1 MCYIYT
7 SNSAG
12 RLAELADAHA
22 LGAYDLGH
30 ESSTL
35 SLPTT
40 TFVATNV
47 ALKKKCCTRMATIL
61 GLIDKVVSTVLK
73 STEFTKLKFV
83 AVNVAL
89 TTKCCKVERV
99 CIEGFN
105 SEPLA
110 RLRIYP
116 PNSYVPTTAYF
127 VAIPTTFF

>member
-1 MCYIYT
+1 MSTAYINSEKHLLGVWRNVYALVLGT
-7 SNSAG
+7 S
-12 RLAELADAHA
+12 LAR
-22 LGAYDLGH
+22 GGG
-30 ESSTL
+30 SSPLT
-35 SLPTT
+35 PTR
-40 TFVATNV
+40 FATS
-47 ALKKKCCTRMATIL
+47 L

-105 SEPLA
+105 SEPFA
-110 RLRIYP
+110 SLRIYP